1 MNKEEIKNDFSV
13 DYIKHINSN
22 NTKYDIYD
30 FGSLITILYGG
41 SPFYLNG
48 EQLEFTN
55 DNKLSDSDVTEMLI
69 DIYEHLS
76 PDLKDGFLNETLTN
90 SRTIPYDATEY
101 FEKIK
106 ESKENEASVS
116 EENENEKTDEET
128 LENDVEENNIDY
140 DTSDVELVEPETEV
154 LEKEV
159 EKEPE
164 TEISFDNGPAIKSY
178 EEETLALEKEI
189 EGLEIQEVEL
199 DEDSKNKLN
208 KMEEE
213 LKEQEQI
220 LEIYKRKKQNLI
232 DRNNLTNEPNK
243 TYSLEIIKNAE
254 YKINEQTK
262 IVNDLKNQLMLAKKD
277 LIEKNNN
284 IRIDERI
291 KNLEE
296 KYKEIELETKKYY
309 DNNKGIPLE
318 LHGRKNAIEDA
329 INRLKNSASK
339 DLISKKQELENEILE
354 AELDEDS
361 KNKLN
366 KMEEE
371 LKEQEQIL
379 EIYKRKKQ
387 NLIDRNNLTN
397 EPNKTYS
404 LEIIKNA
411 EYKINEQTKIVND
424 LKNQLMLAK
433 KDLIEKN
440 NNIRIDERIKN
451 LEEKYKEIELET
463 KKYYDNNKGIPL
475 ELHGRKNA
483 IEDAINR
490 LKNSVSIDLTS
501 KKQELEEHKKNIKTY
516 YECLEDIKNLYKD
529 VQNGLDTNSE
539 EFVNRVHDID
549 QKKVTLPEP
558 LKNELSE
565 FLMKIKGNEKKPI
578 PIDKIEKNPK
588 LTWKTFA
595 FLAGGLALGA
605 TIGFAVGTTGLII
618 ANAGLAV
625 AKYFVNKKRKEA
637 REKRLNGEN
646 EIVSVELPDNKL
658 KAGIEKFKN
667 YIKSEEGLRDISWG
681 LTGGLIGLNV
691 GHIAKNFVG
700 TNNAPTETITQNTQT
715 NNPTV
720 NNTQTVD
727 TNSYSDI
734 RIGNNVGNHN
744 VSVGH
749 DSANWAVNNA
759 NPENLIGKYVNS
771 DSVFQRFAVMNPD
784 GTVGQIINTN
794 GMSIS
799 DLQAM
804 GIDPSSIAVDVGKN
818 GVSQAWV
825 NITELTKDVANIG
838 RSIH

>member
-1 MNKEEIKNDFSV
+1 MNIEEIKNDFSV

-22 NTKYDIYD
+22 NTKYDIND
-30 FGSLITILYGG
+30 FSKLMDTLYGG
-41 SPFYLNG
+41 VSFNLNG
-48 EQLEFTN
+48 KQLEFAN
-55 DNKLSDSDVTEMLI
+55 DNKLNDNDIAEILI
-69 DIYEHLS
+69 DIYENLS
-76 PDLKDGFLNETLTN
+76 TDLKDSFLNEALNN
-90 SRTIPYDATEY
+90 SNIIPYKATES
-101 FEKIK
+101 FETIK
-106 ESKENEASVS
+106 QSKENETSLS
-116 EENENEKTDEET
+116 EENEKTDEEN
-128 LENDVEENNIDY
+128 LENNVEENNIDY
-140 DTSDVELVEPETEV
+140 NTSDVELVEPETEV

-164 TEISFDNGPAIKSY
+164 IEISFDNGPAIRAY
-178 EEETLALEKEI
+178 EEETLTLEEEIEELEKKYNDLLNSNTVSPNGNSGNNSLQDEYEALKKKI
-189 EGLEIQEVEL
+189 ELTELNPEDNMYPEFESDKARLKELEEQINNLPEN
-199 DEDSKNKLN
+199 KNAKLT
-208 KMEEE
+208 EEYEE
-213 LKEQEQI
+213 LKNKIEQTELNPEDNMYPEFESDKARLTELEQI
-220 LEIYKRKKQNLI
+220 
-232 DRNNLTNEPNK
+232 NNLPEN
-243 TYSLEIIKNAE
+243 KNAKLTEE
-254 YKINEQTK
+254 YEE
-262 IVNDLKNQLMLAKKD
+262 LKNKIELTELNPEDNIYPEFESDKARLKELERLLESNNNLKD
-277 LIEKNNN
+277 LENELNQK
-284 IRIDERI
+284 
-291 KNLEE
+291 
-296 KYKEIELETKKYY
+296 KE
-309 DNNKGIPLE
+309 
-318 LHGRKNAIEDA
+318 
-329 INRLKNSASK
+329 
-339 DLISKKQELENEILE
+339 ELEN
-354 AELDEDS
+354 
-361 KNKLN
+361 
-366 KMEEE
+366 
-371 LKEQEQIL
+371 
-379 EIYKRKKQ
+379 R
-387 NLIDRNNLTN
+387 
-397 EPNKTYS
+397 
-404 LEIIKNA
+404 
-411 EYKINEQTKIVND
+411 
-424 LKNQLMLAK
+424 
-433 KDLIEKN
+433 KN
-440 NNIRIDERIKN
+440 NIA
-451 LEEKYKEIELET
+451 L
-463 KKYYDNNKGIPL
+463 
-475 ELHGRKNA
+475 
-483 IEDAINR
+483 
-490 LKNSVSIDLTS
+490 
-501 KKQELEEHKKNIKTY
+501 Y

-539 EFVNRVHDID
+539 EYINRGSAIE
-549 QKKVTLPEP
+549 QKKIKLPES
-558 LKNELSE
+558 LKNELAE
-565 FLMKIKGNEKKPI
+565 YLKLIKENEKKPI

-700 TNNAPTETITQNTQT
+700 TNNAPTETITQSTQT

>member
-1 MNKEEIKNDFSV
+1 MYPEFESDKARLKELEKLLVN
-13 DYIKHINSN
+13 NN
-22 NTKYDIYD
+22 NT
-30 FGSLITILYGG
+30 
-41 SPFYLNG
+41 N
-48 EQLEFTN
+48 
-55 DNKLSDSDVTEMLI
+55 
-69 DIYEHLS
+69 
-76 PDLKDGFLNETLTN
+76 LKD
-90 SRTIPYDATEY
+90 
-101 FEKIK
+101 
-106 ESKENEASVS
+106 
-116 EENENEKTDEET
+116 
-128 LENDVEENNIDY
+128 
-140 DTSDVELVEPETEV
+140 
-154 LEKEV
+154 
-159 EKEPE
+159 
-164 TEISFDNGPAIKSY
+164 
-178 EEETLALEKEI
+178 
-189 EGLEIQEVEL
+189 
-199 DEDSKNKLN
+199 
-208 KMEEE
+208 
-213 LKEQEQI
+213 
-220 LEIYKRKKQNLI
+220 
-232 DRNNLTNEPNK
+232 
-243 TYSLEIIKNAE
+243 
-254 YKINEQTK
+254 
-262 IVNDLKNQLMLAKKD
+262 
-277 LIEKNNN
+277 
-284 IRIDERI
+284 
-291 KNLEE
+291 
-296 KYKEIELETKKYY
+296 
-309 DNNKGIPLE
+309 
-318 LHGRKNAIEDA
+318 
-329 INRLKNSASK
+329 
-339 DLISKKQELENEILE
+339 LENEI
-354 AELDEDS
+354 
-361 KNKLN
+361 
-366 KMEEE
+366 
-371 LKEQEQIL
+371 
-379 EIYKRKKQ
+379 
-387 NLIDRNNLTN
+387 
-397 EPNKTYS
+397 
-404 LEIIKNA
+404 
-411 EYKINEQTKIVND
+411 
-424 LKNQLMLAK
+424 NQK
-433 KDLIEKN
+433 KDELGNRKN
-440 NNIRIDERIKN
+440 NIA
-451 LEEKYKEIELET
+451 L
-463 KKYYDNNKGIPL
+463 
-475 ELHGRKNA
+475 
-483 IEDAINR
+483 
-490 LKNSVSIDLTS
+490 
-501 KKQELEEHKKNIKTY
+501 Y

-539 EFVNRVHDID
+539 EFVNRVHDIA

>member
-1 MNKEEIKNDFSV
+1 MNIEEIKNDFSV
-13 DYIKHINSN
+13 DYIKDINSN
-22 NTKYDIYD
+22 NTKYDIND
-30 FGSLITILYGG
+30 FGSLLATLYGG
-41 SPFYLNG
+41 VSFNLNG

-55 DNKLSDSDVTEMLI
+55 ENKLNETDVAEILI
-69 DIYEHLS
+69 DIYENLS
-76 PDLKDGFLNETLTN
+76 PDLKDGFLNEALNN
-90 SRTIPYDATEY
+90 SRTIPYKATEY

-106 ESKENEASVS
+106 QSKENEASVS
-116 EENENEKTDEET
+116 EENENEKIDEET

-232 DRNNLTNEPNK
+232 DRNNLTNESNK

-262 IVNDLKNQLMLAKKD
+262 IVNDLKNQLMLAK
-277 LIEKNNN
+277 
-284 IRIDERI
+284 
-291 KNLEE
+291 
-296 KYKEIELETKKYY
+296 
-309 DNNKGIPLE
+309 
-318 LHGRKNAIEDA
+318 
-329 INRLKNSASK
+329 
-339 DLISKKQELENEILE
+339 QE
-354 AELDEDS
+354 
-361 KNKLN
+361 
-366 KMEEE
+366 
-371 LKEQEQIL
+371 
-379 EIYKRKKQ
+379 
-387 NLIDRNNLTN
+387 
-397 EPNKTYS
+397 
-404 LEIIKNA
+404 
-411 EYKINEQTKIVND
+411 
-424 LKNQLMLAK
+424 
-433 KDLIEKN
+433 LIEKN

-539 EFVNRVHDID
+539 EFANRVHDIE

-658 KAGIEKFKN
+658 KAGIEKIKN

-715 NNPTV
+715 NNPNV

-771 DSVFQRFAVMNPD
+771 DSIFQRFAVMNPD

>member
-1 MNKEEIKNDFSV
+1 MNIEEIKNDFSV

-22 NTKYDIYD
+22 NTKYDIND

-69 DIYEHLS
+69 DIYEHLL

-140 DTSDVELVEPETEV
+140 DTSEVELVEPETEV

-189 EGLEIQEVEL
+189 EELEKKYNDLLNSNTVIPNDNSGNNSLQYEFEALKKKIEL
-199 DEDSKNKLN
+199 TELNPEDNMYPEFESDKAR
-208 KMEEE
+208 
-213 LKEQEQI
+213 LKELEEQI
-220 LEIYKRKKQNLI
+220 
-232 DRNNLTNEPNK
+232 NNLPEN
-243 TYSLEIIKNAE
+243 KNARLHEE
-254 YKINEQTK
+254 YEVLKKKIGLTELNPEDNMYPEFESDK
-262 IVNDLKNQLMLAKKD
+262 ARLKELEKL
-277 LIEKNNN
+277 LINNN
-284 IRIDERI
+284 NT
-291 KNLEE
+291 NL
-296 KYKEIELETKKYY
+296 
-309 DNNKGIPLE
+309 
-318 LHGRKNAIEDA
+318 
-329 INRLKNSASK
+329 K
-339 DLISKKQELENEILE
+339 DLENEI
-354 AELDEDS
+354 
-361 KNKLN
+361 
-366 KMEEE
+366 
-371 LKEQEQIL
+371 
-379 EIYKRKKQ
+379 
-387 NLIDRNNLTN
+387 
-397 EPNKTYS
+397 
-404 LEIIKNA
+404 
-411 EYKINEQTKIVND
+411 
-424 LKNQLMLAK
+424 NQK
-433 KDLIEKN
+433 KDELGNRKN
-440 NNIRIDERIKN
+440 NIA
-451 LEEKYKEIELET
+451 L
-463 KKYYDNNKGIPL
+463 
-475 ELHGRKNA
+475 
-483 IEDAINR
+483 
-490 LKNSVSIDLTS
+490 
-501 KKQELEEHKKNIKTY
+501 Y

>member
-1 MNKEEIKNDFSV
+1 MNIEEIKNDFSV

-22 NTKYDIYD
+22 NTKYDIND

-69 DIYEHLS
+69 DIYEHLL

-189 EGLEIQEVEL
+189 EELEKKYNDLLNSNTVIPNDNSGNNSLQDEFEALKKKIEL
-199 DEDSKNKLN
+199 TELNPEDNMYPEFESDKARLKELEEQINNLPENKNARLH
-208 KMEEE
+208 EEYEE
-213 LKEQEQI
+213 LKKKIELTELNPEDNMYPEFESDKARLKELEEQI
-220 LEIYKRKKQNLI
+220 
-232 DRNNLTNEPNK
+232 NNLPEN
-243 TYSLEIIKNAE
+243 KNARLHEE
-254 YKINEQTK
+254 YEELKKKIELTELNPEDNMYPEFESDK
-262 IVNDLKNQLMLAKKD
+262 ARLKEL
-277 LIEKNNN
+277 EKLLVNNN
-284 IRIDERI
+284 NT
-291 KNLEE
+291 NL
-296 KYKEIELETKKYY
+296 
-309 DNNKGIPLE
+309 
-318 LHGRKNAIEDA
+318 
-329 INRLKNSASK
+329 K
-339 DLISKKQELENEILE
+339 DLENEI
-354 AELDEDS
+354 
-361 KNKLN
+361 
-366 KMEEE
+366 
-371 LKEQEQIL
+371 
-379 EIYKRKKQ
+379 
-387 NLIDRNNLTN
+387 
-397 EPNKTYS
+397 
-404 LEIIKNA
+404 
-411 EYKINEQTKIVND
+411 
-424 LKNQLMLAK
+424 NQK
-433 KDLIEKN
+433 KDELGNRKN
-440 NNIRIDERIKN
+440 NIA
-451 LEEKYKEIELET
+451 L
-463 KKYYDNNKGIPL
+463 
-475 ELHGRKNA
+475 
-483 IEDAINR
+483 
-490 LKNSVSIDLTS
+490 
-501 KKQELEEHKKNIKTY
+501 Y

>member
-1 MNKEEIKNDFSV
+1 MNIEEIKNDFSV

-22 NTKYDIYD
+22 NTKYDIND

-116 EENENEKTDEET
+116 EENENEKIDEET

-189 EGLEIQEVEL
+189 EGLEIQEVEF
-199 DEDSKNKLN
+199 
-208 KMEEE
+208 
-213 LKEQEQI
+213 
-220 LEIYKRKKQNLI
+220 
-232 DRNNLTNEPNK
+232 
-243 TYSLEIIKNAE
+243 
-254 YKINEQTK
+254 
-262 IVNDLKNQLMLAKKD
+262 
-277 LIEKNNN
+277 
-284 IRIDERI
+284 
-291 KNLEE
+291 
-296 KYKEIELETKKYY
+296 
-309 DNNKGIPLE
+309 
-318 LHGRKNAIEDA
+318 
-329 INRLKNSASK
+329 
-339 DLISKKQELENEILE
+339 
-354 AELDEDS
+354 DEDS

-539 EFVNRVHDID
+539 EFANRVHDIE

-658 KAGIEKFKN
+658 KAGIEKIKN

-715 NNPTV
+715 NNPNV

-771 DSVFQRFAVMNPD
+771 DSIFQRFAVMNPD

>member
-1 MNKEEIKNDFSV
+1 MNIEEIKNDFSV

-22 NTKYDIYD
+22 NTKYDIND

-69 DIYEHLS
+69 DIYEHLL

-189 EGLEIQEVEL
+189 EELEKKYNDLLNSNTVIPNDNSGNNSLKDEYETLKKKIEL
-199 DEDSKNKLN
+199 TELNPEDNMYPEFESDKAR
-208 KMEEE
+208 
-213 LKEQEQI
+213 LKE
-220 LEIYKRKKQNLI
+220 LEKL
-232 DRNNLTNEPNK
+232 L
-243 TYSLEIIKNAE
+243 
-254 YKINEQTK
+254 
-262 IVNDLKNQLMLAKKD
+262 V
-277 LIEKNNN
+277 NNN
-284 IRIDERI
+284 NT
-291 KNLEE
+291 NLN
-296 KYKEIELETKKYY
+296 
-309 DNNKGIPLE
+309 D
-318 LHGRKNAIEDA
+318 
-329 INRLKNSASK
+329 
-339 DLISKKQELENEILE
+339 LENEI
-354 AELDEDS
+354 
-361 KNKLN
+361 
-366 KMEEE
+366 
-371 LKEQEQIL
+371 
-379 EIYKRKKQ
+379 
-387 NLIDRNNLTN
+387 
-397 EPNKTYS
+397 
-404 LEIIKNA
+404 
-411 EYKINEQTKIVND
+411 
-424 LKNQLMLAK
+424 NQK
-433 KDLIEKN
+433 KDELENRKN
-440 NNIRIDERIKN
+440 NIA
-451 LEEKYKEIELET
+451 L
-463 KKYYDNNKGIPL
+463 
-475 ELHGRKNA
+475 
-483 IEDAINR
+483 
-490 LKNSVSIDLTS
+490 
-501 KKQELEEHKKNIKTY
+501 Y

-539 EFVNRVHDID
+539 EFANRVHDID

-558 LKNELSE
+558 LKNELTE
-565 FLMKIKGNEKKPI
+565 FLMKIRGNEKKPI

-667 YIKSEEGLRDISWG
+667 YIKSEESLRDISWG

>member
-1 MNKEEIKNDFSV
+1 MNIEEIKNDFSV

-22 NTKYDIYD
+22 NTKYDIND

-41 SPFYLNG
+41 NPFYLNG

-90 SRTIPYDATEY
+90 SRTIPYAATEY

-189 EGLEIQEVEL
+189 EELEKKYNDLLNSNTVIPNDNSGNNSLQDEYEALKKKIEL
-199 DEDSKNKLN
+199 TELNPEDNMYPEFESDKAR
-208 KMEEE
+208 
-213 LKEQEQI
+213 LKELEEQI
-220 LEIYKRKKQNLI
+220 
-232 DRNNLTNEPNK
+232 NNLPEN
-243 TYSLEIIKNAE
+243 KNARLHEE
-254 YKINEQTK
+254 YEVLKKKIELTELNPEDNMYPEFESDK
-262 IVNDLKNQLMLAKKD
+262 ARLKEL
-277 LIEKNNN
+277 EKLLVNNN
-284 IRIDERI
+284 NT
-291 KNLEE
+291 NL
-296 KYKEIELETKKYY
+296 
-309 DNNKGIPLE
+309 
-318 LHGRKNAIEDA
+318 
-329 INRLKNSASK
+329 K
-339 DLISKKQELENEILE
+339 DLENEI
-354 AELDEDS
+354 
-361 KNKLN
+361 
-366 KMEEE
+366 
-371 LKEQEQIL
+371 
-379 EIYKRKKQ
+379 
-387 NLIDRNNLTN
+387 
-397 EPNKTYS
+397 
-404 LEIIKNA
+404 
-411 EYKINEQTKIVND
+411 
-424 LKNQLMLAK
+424 NQK
-433 KDLIEKN
+433 KDELENRKN
-440 NNIRIDERIKN
+440 NIA
-451 LEEKYKEIELET
+451 L
-463 KKYYDNNKGIPL
+463 
-475 ELHGRKNA
+475 
-483 IEDAINR
+483 
-490 LKNSVSIDLTS
+490 
-501 KKQELEEHKKNIKTY
+501 Y

-539 EFVNRVHDID
+539 EFVNRVHDIA
-549 QKKVTLPEP
+549 QKKVNLPEP
-558 LKNELSE
+558 LKNELTE

-667 YIKSEEGLRDISWG
+667 YIKSEEGLRDMSWG

-734 RIGNNVGNHN
+734 RIGNNVGDHN

>member
-1 MNKEEIKNDFSV
+1 MNIEEIKNDFSV
-13 DYIKHINSN
+13 DYIKDINSN
-22 NTKYDIYD
+22 NTKYDIND

-69 DIYEHLS
+69 DIYEHLL

-106 ESKENEASVS
+106 ESKENETSVS
-116 EENENEKTDEET
+116 EKNEKTDEET

-164 TEISFDNGPAIKSY
+164 TEISFDNGPAIKAY

-189 EGLEIQEVEL
+189 EELEKKYNDLLNSNTVIPNDNSGNNSLKDEYETLKKKIEL
-199 DEDSKNKLN
+199 TELNPEDNMYPEFESDKAR
-208 KMEEE
+208 
-213 LKEQEQI
+213 LKELEEQI
-220 LEIYKRKKQNLI
+220 YNLPE
-232 DRNNLTNEPNK
+232 N
-243 TYSLEIIKNAE
+243 KNARLHEE
-254 YKINEQTK
+254 YEALKKKIELTELNPEDNMYPEFESDKERLNELEK
-262 IVNDLKNQLMLAKKD
+262 LLA
-277 LIEKNNN
+277 NNN
-284 IRIDERI
+284 ND
-291 KNLEE
+291 NL
-296 KYKEIELETKKYY
+296 
-309 DNNKGIPLE
+309 
-318 LHGRKNAIEDA
+318 
-329 INRLKNSASK
+329 K
-339 DLISKKQELENEILE
+339 DLENEI
-354 AELDEDS
+354 
-361 KNKLN
+361 
-366 KMEEE
+366 
-371 LKEQEQIL
+371 
-379 EIYKRKKQ
+379 
-387 NLIDRNNLTN
+387 
-397 EPNKTYS
+397 
-404 LEIIKNA
+404 
-411 EYKINEQTKIVND
+411 
-424 LKNQLMLAK
+424 NQK
-433 KDLIEKN
+433 KDELGNRKN
-440 NNIRIDERIKN
+440 NIA
-451 LEEKYKEIELET
+451 L
-463 KKYYDNNKGIPL
+463 
-475 ELHGRKNA
+475 
-483 IEDAINR
+483 
-490 LKNSVSIDLTS
+490 
-501 KKQELEEHKKNIKTY
+501 Y

-539 EFVNRVHDID
+539 EFANRVHAID

-558 LKNELSE
+558 LKNELTE

>member
-1 MNKEEIKNDFSV
+1 MNIEEIKNDFSV

-22 NTKYDIYD
+22 NTKYDIND

-69 DIYEHLS
+69 DIYEHLT

-90 SRTIPYDATEY
+90 SRTIPYAATEY

-116 EENENEKTDEET
+116 EKSENEKTDEET
-128 LENDVEENNIDY
+128 LENDVEKNNIDY

-189 EGLEIQEVEL
+189 EELEKKYNDLLNSNTVIPNDNSGNNSLQDEYEALKKKIEL
-199 DEDSKNKLN
+199 TELNPEDNMYPEFERDKAR
-208 KMEEE
+208 
-213 LKEQEQI
+213 LKE
-220 LEIYKRKKQNLI
+220 LEKL
-232 DRNNLTNEPNK
+232 
-243 TYSLEIIKNAE
+243 
-254 YKINEQTK
+254 
-262 IVNDLKNQLMLAKKD
+262 LA
-277 LIEKNNN
+277 NNN
-284 IRIDERI
+284 NT
-291 KNLEE
+291 NL
-296 KYKEIELETKKYY
+296 
-309 DNNKGIPLE
+309 
-318 LHGRKNAIEDA
+318 
-329 INRLKNSASK
+329 K
-339 DLISKKQELENEILE
+339 DLENEI
-354 AELDEDS
+354 
-361 KNKLN
+361 
-366 KMEEE
+366 
-371 LKEQEQIL
+371 
-379 EIYKRKKQ
+379 
-387 NLIDRNNLTN
+387 
-397 EPNKTYS
+397 
-404 LEIIKNA
+404 
-411 EYKINEQTKIVND
+411 
-424 LKNQLMLAK
+424 NQK
-433 KDLIEKN
+433 KDELGNRKN
-440 NNIRIDERIKN
+440 NIA
-451 LEEKYKEIELET
+451 L
-463 KKYYDNNKGIPL
+463 
-475 ELHGRKNA
+475 
-483 IEDAINR
+483 
-490 LKNSVSIDLTS
+490 
-501 KKQELEEHKKNIKTY
+501 Y

-539 EFVNRVHDID
+539 EFANRVHDID

-558 LKNELSE
+558 LKNELTE

-715 NNPTV
+715 NNSTV

>member
-1 MNKEEIKNDFSV
+1 MNIEEIKNDFSV

-22 NTKYDIYD
+22 NTKYDIND

-69 DIYEHLS
+69 DIYEHLL

-106 ESKENEASVS
+106 ESKENEASVT

-262 IVNDLKNQLMLAKKD
+262 IVNDLKNQLMLAK
-277 LIEKNNN
+277 
-284 IRIDERI
+284 
-291 KNLEE
+291 
-296 KYKEIELETKKYY
+296 
-309 DNNKGIPLE
+309 
-318 LHGRKNAIEDA
+318 
-329 INRLKNSASK
+329 
-339 DLISKKQELENEILE
+339 QE
-354 AELDEDS
+354 
-361 KNKLN
+361 
-366 KMEEE
+366 
-371 LKEQEQIL
+371 
-379 EIYKRKKQ
+379 
-387 NLIDRNNLTN
+387 
-397 EPNKTYS
+397 
-404 LEIIKNA
+404 
-411 EYKINEQTKIVND
+411 
-424 LKNQLMLAK
+424 
-433 KDLIEKN
+433 LIEKN

-539 EFVNRVHDID
+539 EFANRVHDIE

-667 YIKSEEGLRDISWG
+667 YIKSEEVLRDISWG

>member
-1 MNKEEIKNDFSV
+1 MNIEEIKNDFSV

-22 NTKYDIYD
+22 NTKYDIND

-69 DIYEHLS
+69 DIYEHLL

-140 DTSDVELVEPETEV
+140 DTSEVELVEPETEV

-189 EGLEIQEVEL
+189 EELEKKYNDLLNSNTVIPNDNSGNNSLQYEFEALKKKIEL
-199 DEDSKNKLN
+199 TELNPEDNMYPEFESDKARLKELEEQINNLPENKNARLH
-208 KMEEE
+208 EEYEE
-213 LKEQEQI
+213 LKKKIELTELNPEDNMYPEFESDKARLKELEEQI
-220 LEIYKRKKQNLI
+220 
-232 DRNNLTNEPNK
+232 NNLPEN
-243 TYSLEIIKNAE
+243 KNARLHEE
-254 YKINEQTK
+254 YEVLKKKIGLTELNPEDNMYPEFESDK
-262 IVNDLKNQLMLAKKD
+262 ARLKELEKL
-277 LIEKNNN
+277 LINNN
-284 IRIDERI
+284 NT
-291 KNLEE
+291 NL
-296 KYKEIELETKKYY
+296 
-309 DNNKGIPLE
+309 
-318 LHGRKNAIEDA
+318 
-329 INRLKNSASK
+329 K
-339 DLISKKQELENEILE
+339 DLENEI
-354 AELDEDS
+354 
-361 KNKLN
+361 
-366 KMEEE
+366 
-371 LKEQEQIL
+371 
-379 EIYKRKKQ
+379 
-387 NLIDRNNLTN
+387 
-397 EPNKTYS
+397 
-404 LEIIKNA
+404 
-411 EYKINEQTKIVND
+411 
-424 LKNQLMLAK
+424 NQK
-433 KDLIEKN
+433 KDELGNRKN
-440 NNIRIDERIKN
+440 NIA
-451 LEEKYKEIELET
+451 L
-463 KKYYDNNKGIPL
+463 
-475 ELHGRKNA
+475 
-483 IEDAINR
+483 
-490 LKNSVSIDLTS
+490 
-501 KKQELEEHKKNIKTY
+501 Y

>member
-1 MNKEEIKNDFSV
+1 MNIEEIKNDFSV

-22 NTKYDIYD
+22 NTKYDIND

-69 DIYEHLS
+69 DIYEHLT

-90 SRTIPYDATEY
+90 SRTIPYAATEY

-106 ESKENEASVS
+106 ESKENEAIVS

-189 EGLEIQEVEL
+189 EELEKKYNDLLNSNTVIPNDNSGNNSLQDEYEALKKKIEL
-199 DEDSKNKLN
+199 TELNPEDNMYPEFESDKARLKELEEQINNLPENKNARLH
-208 KMEEE
+208 EEYEE
-213 LKEQEQI
+213 LKKKIELTELNPEDNMYPEFESDKARLKELEEQI
-220 LEIYKRKKQNLI
+220 
-232 DRNNLTNEPNK
+232 NNLPEN
-243 TYSLEIIKNAE
+243 KNARLHEE
-254 YKINEQTK
+254 YEELKKKIELTELNPEDNMYPEFESDK
-262 IVNDLKNQLMLAKKD
+262 ARLKEL
-277 LIEKNNN
+277 EKLLVNNN
-284 IRIDERI
+284 NT
-291 KNLEE
+291 NL
-296 KYKEIELETKKYY
+296 
-309 DNNKGIPLE
+309 
-318 LHGRKNAIEDA
+318 
-329 INRLKNSASK
+329 K
-339 DLISKKQELENEILE
+339 DLENEI
-354 AELDEDS
+354 
-361 KNKLN
+361 
-366 KMEEE
+366 
-371 LKEQEQIL
+371 
-379 EIYKRKKQ
+379 
-387 NLIDRNNLTN
+387 
-397 EPNKTYS
+397 
-404 LEIIKNA
+404 
-411 EYKINEQTKIVND
+411 
-424 LKNQLMLAK
+424 NQK
-433 KDLIEKN
+433 KDELENRKN
-440 NNIRIDERIKN
+440 NIA
-451 LEEKYKEIELET
+451 L
-463 KKYYDNNKGIPL
+463 
-475 ELHGRKNA
+475 
-483 IEDAINR
+483 
-490 LKNSVSIDLTS
+490 
-501 KKQELEEHKKNIKTY
+501 Y

-529 VQNGLDTNSE
+529 VQNSLDTNSE

-549 QKKVTLPEP
+549 QKKETLPEP
-558 LKNELSE
+558 LKNELTE

-715 NNPTV
+715 NNTTV

>member
-1 MNKEEIKNDFSV
+1 MNIEEIKNDFSV
-13 DYIKHINSN
+13 DYIKNINSN
-22 NTKYDIYD
+22 NTKYDIND
-30 FGSLITILYGG
+30 FGNLITILYGG

-106 ESKENEASVS
+106 ESKENETSVS
-116 EENENEKTDEET
+116 EENENEKIDEET

-140 DTSDVELVEPETEV
+140 DTSDVELVEPETEI
-154 LEKEV
+154 LENKV
-159 EKEPE
+159 EKETE
-164 TEISFDNGPAIKSY
+164 TEISFDNGPAIKAY

-189 EGLEIQEVEL
+189 EELEKKYNDLLNSNTVIPNDNSGNNSLKDEYETLKKKIEL
-199 DEDSKNKLN
+199 TELNPEDNMYPEFESDKAR
-208 KMEEE
+208 
-213 LKEQEQI
+213 LKE
-220 LEIYKRKKQNLI
+220 LEKL
-232 DRNNLTNEPNK
+232 L
-243 TYSLEIIKNAE
+243 
-254 YKINEQTK
+254 
-262 IVNDLKNQLMLAKKD
+262 V
-277 LIEKNNN
+277 NNN
-284 IRIDERI
+284 NT
-291 KNLEE
+291 NL
-296 KYKEIELETKKYY
+296 
-309 DNNKGIPLE
+309 
-318 LHGRKNAIEDA
+318 
-329 INRLKNSASK
+329 K
-339 DLISKKQELENEILE
+339 DLENEI
-354 AELDEDS
+354 
-361 KNKLN
+361 
-366 KMEEE
+366 
-371 LKEQEQIL
+371 
-379 EIYKRKKQ
+379 
-387 NLIDRNNLTN
+387 
-397 EPNKTYS
+397 
-404 LEIIKNA
+404 
-411 EYKINEQTKIVND
+411 
-424 LKNQLMLAK
+424 NQK
-433 KDLIEKN
+433 KDELENRKN
-440 NNIRIDERIKN
+440 NIA
-451 LEEKYKEIELET
+451 L
-463 KKYYDNNKGIPL
+463 
-475 ELHGRKNA
+475 
-483 IEDAINR
+483 
-490 LKNSVSIDLTS
+490 
-501 KKQELEEHKKNIKTY
+501 Y

-539 EFVNRVHDID
+539 EFANRVYDID
-549 QKKVTLPEP
+549 QKKATLPEP
-558 LKNELSE
+558 LKNELTE

-658 KAGIEKFKN
+658 KAGIEKLKN

-700 TNNAPTETITQNTQT
+700 TNNAPTETITQNTPSETPNVET
-715 NNPTV
+715 NPYN
-720 NNTQTVD
+720 
-727 TNSYSDI
+727 DI
-734 RIGNNVGNHN
+734 RIGDNVGSHN

-799 DLQAM
+799 DLQTM
-804 GIDPSSIAVDVGKN
+804 GIDPSTIAVDVGKN

-825 NITELTKDVANIG
+825 NLTELTKDVANVG